1 MYENKSTHYV
11 NLTADSFIFFASK
24 AISIVK
30 TQVLARRALEESESM
45 LSGAIEIAD
54 MGIRELDMKPGS
66 PLILSGSKKTI

>member
-1 MYENKSTHYV
+1 M

-24 AISIVK
+24 ALSIVN

-54 MGIRELDMKPGS
+54 MGIWELDMKPGS